1 MMTYTTANETTQ
13 ALMHTAY
20 MNPYVTTLTI
30 KEVPHK
36 RVYPKELKPN
46 DSIAIF
52 VNTSTLICE
61 GYFVWKTIGAVA
73 HNKQHFYWI
82 FTDGTV
88 LKQSKRSPSKLEVMI

>member
-1 MMTYTTANETTQ
+1 MITHTTANEATRS
-13 ALMHTAY
+13 LMQDAH
-20 MNPYVTTLTI
+20 MNPYVATLTI

-36 RVYPKELKPN
+36 RVYPKELKAS

-52 VNTSTLICE
+52 VNTSTLISE

-73 HNKQHFYWI
+73 HNNQNFFWI

-88 LKQSKRSPSKLEVMI
+88 LKQGKRSASKLEVMI

>member
-1 MMTYTTANETTQ
+1 MKTYSTANEATRS
-13 ALMHTAY
+13 LMHAAY
-20 MNPYVTTLTI
+20 MNPYVATLTI

-36 RVYPKELKPN
+36 RVYPKELKAS

-52 VNTSTLICE
+52 VNTSTLISE
-61 GYFVWKTIGAVA
+61 GYFVWKTIGAIA

-88 LKQSKRSPSKLEVMI
+88 LKQGKRSPSKLEVMI

>member
-1 MMTYTTANETTQ
+1 MKTYSTANEATQ
-13 ALMHTAY
+13 SLMHAAY
-20 MNPYVTTLTI
+20 MNPYVATLTI

-36 RVYPKELKPN
+36 RVYPKELKAS

-52 VNTSTLICE
+52 VNTSTLISE
-61 GYFVWKTIGAVA
+61 GYFVWKTIGAIA

-88 LKQSKRSPSKLEVMI
+88 LKQGKRSPSKLEVMI